1 MTWGEP
7 HRHVTICSSTNTL
20 AADWFREEPL
30 LPEGALVSSDCQT
43 HGRGR
48 RGRTWSASDSDS
60 ILMSVVLRPTDA
72 TSALSQLGFVASLA
86 VIEALSVRGLICN
99 TKWPND
105 VLVNDRKICGVLIET
120 VNADDGLVAIVGVG
134 INCHQN
140 SFPTEH
146 GFRLPPTSILM
157 ETGQV
162 CNRQDLMLDVVNQ
175 IGYWETERRREHGW
189 KTILNSWKQSLRIG
203 SMLVRNDEAGTVV
216 DVMPDGAAKVQ
227 LPDGTFIVWTS
238 VDG

>member
-7 HRHVTICSSTNTL
+7 HRHVSICDSTNTL
-20 AADWFREEPL
+20 AADWFRDDPL

-43 HGRGR
+43 QGRGR
-48 RGRTWSASDSDS
+48 RGRVWSASDSES
-60 ILMSVVLRPTDA
+60 ILMSVVLRPVDGIT
-72 TSALSQLGFVASLA
+72 ALSQLGFSASLA
-86 VIEALSVRGLICN
+86 VVDALSARGVICN

-120 VNADDGLVAIVGVG
+120 VNTPHGLAAIVGVG

-140 SFPTEH
+140 GFPNEQE
-146 GFRLPPTSILM
+146 FRLPPTSILM
-157 ETGQV
+157 ETGCA
-162 CNRQDLMLDVVNQ
+162 CNRQDLMLDVVDQ
-175 IGYWETERRREHGW
+175 IGYWESLRRQKQGW
-189 KTILNSWKQSLRIG
+189 DTLLSTWKQSMRIG
-203 SMLVRNDEAGTVV
+203 GTLVRNDEAGTVV

-227 LPDGTFIVWTS
+227 MPDGTFVVWTS